1 MRTNDDDLIPAWRRY
16 LRFTRPN
23 PAGDVDDELAFHI
36 QSTVDELV
44 AQGMSRDAAR
54 AAAQKK
60 FGDVERISATLYNLS
75 QQRERTMNR
84 QELRETLKQDV
95 VFGLRQLRKSPVFTL
110 VAIVTLALGIGANS
124 AIFSVVYSVLLHPL
138 PYANG
143 DRILTLSERI
153 GVTQGYNAVTLG
165 NFDTW
170 RKEARSFDALGAEW
184 GTGPRTLTGVGDPT
198 PIYTM
203 QRTSGFWKAEFI
215 PPVLGRYF
223 AESDEQLNAPHV
235 VVLSTALWKNRFNGD
250 PAIVGKTITLNS
262 APSTVIG
269 IAPPD
274 YIVFPPAEMIW
285 IPLVLPP
292 DRWND
297 HGDHEL
303 NVAGLVKAGVTPEQA
318 LRELTMIDT
327 RLAKEYPNKGFDGT
341 VLGQSPA
348 EQLIGN
354 QRRNL
359 YTLLGAVALVLLIA
373 CGNVANL
380 LLARGTVR
388 RPEIAIRGALG
399 ASRRRIVGQLLI
411 ESLLLGIGGGILGLA
426 VAAAGVKFLVRSPA
440 GIPRLQDTTLNA
452 PVLLFTLGLSIACAL
467 VFGLWPALRAS
478 RLDLQQTLRDGG
490 RESAAS
496 VRDRARGALVVSEL
510 CLAQLL
516 LVGAGLM
523 IRSMLVVL
531 SVPPGFATKN
541 ILMMNVQLPSA
552 RYANPAVREAAF
564 TRIRESVA
572 AVPGVRSAGFASMAP
587 IHSRQFNC
595 GAFREGSNGHD
606 EGNWNA
612 NVRTADPGYFDVMG
626 IPLLRGRAFTSADNA
641 GSANVAIINR
651 SLAVKL
657 YGNADPIGRR
667 VANCIGGSPEQPVWR
682 EIVGV
687 VGDIHANGLS
697 NDTPNEVYTPTP
709 QFSQSQLTLVV
720 RSNINAPSLLPSIR
734 RAVAAI
740 DPLLPLARVMTME
753 EAIGRSLALPR
764 FNMWLLTLLGATGL
778 ILAVVGIYGVISYFV
793 TQRTRELGVR
803 MALGA
808 STASVRW
815 MIVRQGLVLG
825 MLGVGLGSA
834 VSYGTTRLM
843 QNQVFGVTGH
853 NPLTFVLVAAIL
865 VATAVAASY
874 LPARRATR
882 IDPLEALRG

>member
-1 MRTNDDDLIPAWRRY
+1 
-16 LRFTRPN
+16 
-23 PAGDVDDELAFHI
+23 
-36 QSTVDELV
+36 
-44 AQGMSRDAAR
+44 
-54 AAAQKK
+54 
-60 FGDVERISATLYNLS
+60 
-75 QQRERTMNR
+75 
-84 QELRETLKQDV
+84 
-95 VFGLRQLRKSPVFTL
+95 
-110 VAIVTLALGIGANS
+110 
-124 AIFSVVYSVLLHPL
+124 VLLHPL

-143 DRILTLSERI
+143 DRIVTLTESVD
-153 GVTQGYNAVTLG
+153 GGKAYGDVTLG

-170 RKEARSFDALGAEW
+170 RKEARSFEALGAEW
-184 GTGPRTLTGVGDPT
+184 GTGSRTLTGVGDPT
-198 PIYTM
+198 PVSTM
-203 QRTSGFWKAEFI
+203 QRTSGFWKAQFI

-223 AESDEQLNAPHV
+223 EGSDEQLNAPHV
-235 VVLSTALWKNRFNGD
+235 VVLSTALWKNRFNSD
-250 PAIVGKTITLNS
+250 PTIVGKTITLNS
-262 APSTVIG
+262 APWMVVG

-274 YIVFPPAEMIW
+274 YILAPPAEMIW

-292 DRWND
+292 ERWND

-303 NVAGLVKAGVTPEQA
+303 AVAGLVRQGVSTEQA
-318 LRELTMIDT
+318 VRELSMIDT

-341 VLGQSPA
+341 VRGQSPA
-348 EQLIGN
+348 EQLVGS

-359 YTLLGAVALVLLIA
+359 YTLLGAVGLVLLIA

-388 RPEIAIRGALG
+388 RAEIAIRGALG

-411 ESLLLGIGGGILGLA
+411 ESLLLGIGGGVLGLA

-452 PVLLFTLGLSIACAL
+452 PVLLFTFGLSVVCAL

-552 RYANPAVREAAF
+552 RYPNAVVREAGFA
-564 TRIRESVA
+564 RIREAVA

-587 IHSRQFNC
+587 IHGRGFNC

-606 EGNWNA
+606 DGNWQA
-612 NVRTADPGYFDVMG
+612 SVRTADPSYFNAIG
-626 IPLLRGRAFTSADNA
+626 IPLLRGRTFTVADND

-667 VANCIGGSPEQPVWR
+667 VANCIGGPPEQPVWR

-687 VGDIHANGLS
+687 VGDVHANGLS

-720 RSNINAPSLLPSIR
+720 RSNIDTPSLLPSIR
-734 RAVAAI
+734 RTVAAI
-740 DPLLPLARVMTME
+740 DPMLPLAKVQTME
-753 EAIGRSLALPR
+753 DAIGRSLSLPR

-825 MLGVGLGSA
+825 TLGVAIGSA
-834 VSYGTTRLM
+834 VSYGATRLM
-843 QNQVFGVTGH
+843 RSQLFGVTTH
-853 NPLTFVLVAAIL
+853 DPVTFTLVSAIL

>member
-1 MRTNDDDLIPAWRRY
+1 MVMHEDHTPAWRRY
-16 LRFTRPN
+16 LRVIRRN
-23 PAGDVDDELAFHI
+23 SAGDVDDELAFHL

-44 AQGMSRDAAR
+44 AQGVSR
-54 AAAQKK
+54 AAAREAARKK
-60 FGDVERISATLYNLS
+60 FGDVERISATLYTLS
-75 QQRERTMNR
+75 QQRERTMDR
-84 QELRETLKQDV
+84 QELLQTIKQDLI
-95 VFGLRQLRKSPVFTL
+95 FGLRQLRKSPVFTL
-110 VAIVTLALGIGANS
+110 VAVLTLALGIGANS

-143 DRILTLSERI
+143 NRIVTLDEST
-153 GVTQGYNAVTLG
+153 GAGQGYNAVTLG

-170 RKEARSFDALGAEW
+170 RKEARSFEALGAEW
-184 GTGPRTLTGVGDPT
+184 GTGSRTLTGVGDPT

-223 AESDEQLNAPHV
+223 EEADEQLNAPHV

-250 PAIVGKTITLNS
+250 PTIVGKTVTLN
-262 APSTVIG
+262 AVPWMVVG

-274 YIVFPPAEMIW
+274 YILVPPAEMIW

-292 DRWND
+292 ERWND

-303 NVAGLVKAGVTPEQA
+303 GVAGLVRRGVSTEQA
-318 LRELTMIDT
+318 VRELSMIDT

-341 VLGQSPA
+341 VRGQSPA
-348 EQLIGN
+348 EQLVGN

-380 LLARGTVR
+380 LLARGAVR
-388 RPEIAIRGALG
+388 RAEIAIRRALG

-411 ESLLLGIGGGILGLA
+411 ESLLLGIGGGILGLV
-426 VAAAGVKFLVRSPA
+426 VAMAGVKFLVTGPA
-440 GIPRLQDTTLNA
+440 GIPRLQNATLNT
-452 PVLLFTLGLSIACAL
+452 PVLLFTFGLSVACAL

-490 RESAAS
+490 RESAAG
-496 VRDRARGALVVSEL
+496 VRDRARGVLVVSEL

-523 IRSMLVVL
+523 IRSMLAVL

-541 ILMMNVQLPSA
+541 VLMMNVQLPSA
-552 RYANPAVREAAF
+552 RYANATVREAAF
-564 TRIRESVA
+564 SRIREAVA

-587 IHSRQFNC
+587 IHGRLFNC

-606 EGNWNA
+606 DGNWNA
-612 NVRTADPGYFDVMG
+612 NVRTADPWYFDAIG
-626 IPLLRGRAFTSADNA
+626 IPLLRGRAFTTGDVAD
-641 GSANVAIINR
+641 GANVAIINR
-651 SLAVKL
+651 SLASKL
-657 YGNADPIGRR
+657 YATADPIGRH
-667 VANCIGGSPEQPVWR
+667 VANCIGGSPEKPEWR
-682 EIVGV
+682 QIVGV
-687 VGDIHANGLS
+687 VGDIHANGLN

-709 QFSQSQLTLVV
+709 QFSQGQLTLVV
-720 RSNINAPSLLPSIR
+720 RSTIDAPSLLPSIR
-734 RAVAAI
+734 RTVAAI
-740 DPLLPLARVMTME
+740 DPLLPLAKVQTMD
-753 EAIGRSLALPR
+753 EAIGRSLSLPR

-778 ILAVVGIYGVISYFV
+778 VLAVVGIYGVISYFV

-808 STASVRW
+808 STSSVRW
-815 MIVRQGLVLG
+815 MVVRQGLVLG
-825 MLGVGLGSA
+825 ALGVAIGSA
-834 VSYGTTRLM
+834 VSWGATRLM
-843 QNQVFGVTGH
+843 RSQLFGVTTH
-853 NPLTFVLVAAIL
+853 DPVTFAFVSVMLVG
-865 VATAVAASY
+865 TAVAASY

>member
-1 MRTNDDDLIPAWRRY
+1 
-16 LRFTRPN
+16 
-23 PAGDVDDELAFHI
+23 
-36 QSTVDELV
+36 
-44 AQGMSRDAAR
+44 
-54 AAAQKK
+54 
-60 FGDVERISATLYNLS
+60 
-75 QQRERTMNR
+75 
-84 QELRETLKQDV
+84 
-95 VFGLRQLRKSPVFTL
+95 
-110 VAIVTLALGIGANS
+110 
-124 AIFSVVYSVLLHPL
+124 
-138 PYANG
+138 
-143 DRILTLSERI
+143 
-153 GVTQGYNAVTLG
+153 
-165 NFDTW
+165 
-170 RKEARSFDALGAEW
+170 
-184 GTGPRTLTGVGDPT
+184 
-198 PIYTM
+198 M

-697 NDTPNEVYTPTP
+697 NDTPNEVYTPTTAVQP
-709 QFSQSQLTLVV
+709 EPTHIGRPKQHQ
-720 RSNINAPSLLPSIR
+720 
-734 RAVAAI
+734 RAVAVAVDSASRRSDRSASPARPGDDDGGSDRTQSRAPALQYVAAHTAWRDRA
-740 DPLLPLARVMTME
+740 DPGGRRYLWSDLLLRHAAHSRVGCAHGARCIHGEREVDDRAAGVGTRHARRRARQRGVVWHHAPDAE
-753 EAIGRSLALPR
+753 SGVRRYGARSADVCARRGHPCRHGRR
-764 FNMWLLTLLGATGL
+764 
-778 ILAVVGIYGVISYFV
+778 
-793 TQRTRELGVR
+793 RELF
-803 MALGA
+803 AGA
-808 STASVRW
+808 ARDAD
-815 MIVRQGLVLG
+815 R
-825 MLGVGLGSA
+825 SA
-834 VSYGTTRLM
+834 RGPSR
-843 QNQVFGVTGH
+843 
-853 NPLTFVLVAAIL
+853 LVA
-865 VATAVAASY
+865 
-874 LPARRATR
+874 PARRRQYDMEFSA
-882 IDPLEALRG
+882 